1 MHTSFL
7 IKGGVLISGVIFYTI
22 LYVAGWTM
30 HTSFLIKGGVLISE
44 AVSFIFS
51 GVGTMHMVIVSKYL

>member
-1 MHTSFL
+1 M
-7 IKGGVLISGVIFYTI
+7 SGVIFYTI

-51 GVGTMHMVIVSKYL
+51 GVGTTHMVIVSKYL